1 MGKQRREIH
10 QFQVKAE
17 KAYKEF
23 IRAYGKFDPDREPEP
38 DPKDK
43 KNALAN
49 LMKTH
54 KTIMVLIALKMWQDL
69 KAKHRKARKERK
81 RAKAADHARLLWG
94 GPEQSE
100 EFYKRNRDKLLKCE
114 CLEDLGSLEWKFKC
128 EDGHVYS
135 ENLGIALNKEFA
147 AKLKVGSTFII
158 FKLTV
163 ECSADLVE

>member
-1 MGKQRREIH
+1 MGKERREIH

-23 IRAYGKFDPDREPEP
+23 IRAYGKFDPDREPEA
-38 DPKDK
+38 DS
-43 KNALAN
+43 KNAKSALAN

-54 KTIMVLIALKMWQDL
+54 KTIMLQIAVAMWQDL
-69 KAKHRKARKERK
+69 KAKNRKARKERK
-81 RAKAADHARLLWG
+81 RAKAAGRARLLWG

-100 EFYKRNRDKLLKCE
+100 EFYNRNRNELWKCE
-114 CLEDLGSLEWKFKC
+114 CLENLGNLKWKFKC
-128 EDGHVYS
+128 EDGHVYI

-147 AKLKVGSTFII
+147 AKLKAGSTFII
-158 FKLTV
+158 FKLIV